1 MSTAGLARAIMS
13 SQGGLKQIQLA
24 QSFERMN
31 ADHGASIANL
41 VDSAQQNMKSL
52 AQVGTGIG
60 GKVNISA

>member
-1 MSTAGLARAIMS
+1 
-13 SQGGLKQIQLA
+13 
-24 QSFERMN
+24 MN